1 MRMKPTTFASLCVS
15 LCVLCA
21 ESLAQGAA
29 ESFGDLDLNATFG
42 GCGVEFKSPGKIEGL
57 RLEWRMRD
65 DRWWAIDPDAF
76 PYFPKDGAYRGS
88 ICGLFEDTDYSVR
101 IVAKDSI
108 VAQGSFR
115 TWKSDVPI
123 AETVELSADGPLPI
137 VISDKGT
144 EDGWIR
150 YVAKNGNTLDFGD
163 RNKTPIVIR
172 DARYVVIDGLRI
184 IGNRARNVFD
194 IRDAR
199 FIRIRNCDIS
209 RWGRTGEP
217 RFDLRGR
224 LFDPSLSAEGYG
236 INFDG
241 AIKIGSGSFGCVVE
255 RCWIHDPLGRAN
267 SWFYSHPAGPEAVIM
282 DSPEGST
289 VIRWNDFTGSDL
301 HRYNDAVES
310 AGNFTANGGFNR
322 DADIYGNFMAFCNDD
337 CIELDG
343 GQRNVRCYGNR
354 FESALCGVS
363 VQGCMMGPSYVF
375 DNLFSGMCEEFGV
388 AGQTVK
394 TGSGDHGPNAIVFI
408 DGNTFWDRG
417 SGVTMMDTLRAVL
430 RGNVFCGRQSILRRE
445 CSPSSIYLENS
456 FGTEIPEQDLD
467 TECPRRPIPFVLDRA
482 RFSGIKVAGGRVE
495 PASVRVT
502 VRGGAVPSDFEIA
515 KNSDMDWFEVVPSR
529 GFVPANGELV
539 LNVHFNPGKMRDR
552 RHYRGAFLVRTQSGL
567 SRPVTLYAETDF
579 VPPYRAAR
587 PGDIAIY
594 HPGFRE
600 GVWTPLCNG
609 GECGEFAFDV
619 PADGRYY
626 FMVRSKGRLS
636 LKVAVDDDAPAVSRQ
651 QNTDYPTWTMLT
663 PDRGFGNMCR
673 HYDLMQGRHVV
684 RIWKESGNPVAEG
697 LVLTDNP
704 LPFEPR

>member
-1 MRMKPTTFASLCVS
+1 MKPTTFASLCVS

-241 AIKIGSGSFGCVVE
+241 NLSFNKNEVTDLGGLPEITANAGMFSSEIGYDFKVTKG
-255 RCWIHDPLGRAN
+255 RPLGDVYGFIN
-267 SWFYSHPAGPEAVIM
+267 DGMYGI
-282 DSPEGST
+282 
-289 VIRWNDFTGSDL
+289 NDFDYDATAGTWTLKEGIPDASGITGYAARPGSMKLKDVSGPNKTKDGVIDNNDITL
-301 HRYNDAVES
+301 LGNVQPLFTGGFSISSYWYNWDFA
-310 AGNFTANGGFNR
+310 ANFTYS
-322 DADIYGNFMAFCNDD
+322 YGNKVYNA
-337 CIELDG
+337 
-343 GQRNVRCYGNR
+343 
-354 FESALCGVS
+354 
-363 VQGCMMGPSYVF
+363 
-375 DNLFSGMCEEFGV
+375 NLVDFSTIRGV
-388 AGQTVK
+388 AGQNVIAAMSPDNRWTNVDWTTGEFYTDLNKLAQANAGK
-394 TGSGDHGPNAIVFI
+394 TMWAPD
-408 DGNTFWDRG
+408 NTRRVCQSYALEDASFLRLA
-417 SGVTMMDTLRAVL
+417 TITLGYTLPETLTKKLKMSKVRVYATAN
-430 RGNVFCGRQSILRRE
+430 NVFCLTPYSG
-445 CSPSSIYLENS
+445 YD
-456 FGTEIPEQDLD
+456 PEVD
-467 TECPRRPIPFVLDRA
+467 TRTATPLTPNVDYSAYPK
-482 RFSGIKVAGGRVE
+482 SHSWVAGINI
-495 PASVRVT
+495 T
-502 VRGGAVPSDFEIA
+502 F
-515 KNSDMDWFEVVPSR
+515 
-529 GFVPANGELV
+529 
-539 LNVHFNPGKMRDR
+539 
-552 RHYRGAFLVRTQSGL
+552 
-567 SRPVTLYAETDF
+567 
-579 VPPYRAAR
+579 
-587 PGDIAIY
+587 
-594 HPGFRE
+594 
-600 GVWTPLCNG
+600 
-609 GECGEFAFDV
+609 
-619 PADGRYY
+619 
-626 FMVRSKGRLS
+626 
-636 LKVAVDDDAPAVSRQ
+636 
-651 QNTDYPTWTMLT
+651 
-663 PDRGFGNMCR
+663 
-673 HYDLMQGRHVV
+673 
-684 RIWKESGNPVAEG
+684 
-697 LVLTDNP
+697 
-704 LPFEPR
+704 